1 MSYPTVYVAVH
12 AGAGN
17 HGRTS
22 EHSVKLVM
30 KRACMEALRLAS
42 PAGVDV
48 LSIVERAIVELE
60 DDHDLN
66 AGSGSNLTLDGAV
79 ECDAAIMDGRTGDF
93 GSVGAVS
100 EGVKNPIKLASAI
113 LDQSRKPD
121 RLGRIRPL
129 TLVSSG
135 AHSFAIKKRLETVPP
150 ESMIS
155 SRASMDWCKW
165 VERHNKA
172 GEAETPELEAI
183 PEDVPQD
190 TIGAVAWDNCGNV
203 AAGVSSGGLL
213 LKDSGRVGQ
222 AAIFGT
228 GCWAQQSSDGQ
239 AGMACSISGSGEHII
254 RAGLAR
260 AIGDALQV
268 AKNPGGAEEADV
280 DVHDVLITT
289 LTEQFCRPANERGVS
304 HADVGVLLLTKEA
317 QEGGCAIPRLWCAFT
332 ATSMAIAYASSRKP
346 IPKAMVL
353 RRPQTASRSNLSETQ
368 PVYITALRLHE

>member
-100 EGVKNPIKLASAI
+100 GVKNPIKLASAI

-289 LTEQFCRPANERGVS
+289 LTEQFCREFHS
-304 HADVGVLLLTKEA
+304 
-317 QEGGCAIPRLWCAFT
+317 
-332 ATSMAIAYASSRKP
+332 
-346 IPKAMVL
+346 
-353 RRPQTASRSNLSETQ
+353 
-368 PVYITALRLHE
+368 